1 MKMHVP
7 EALPVTVTEGFFLLT
22 FWKLDL
28 GDFIAIMSESIY
40 KSNVFVW
47 ASYTYVI
54 KASEDSREQTRQE
67 V

>member
-40 KSNVFVW
+40 KSNVFV
-47 ASYTYVI
+47 
-54 KASEDSREQTRQE
+54 
-67 V
+67 